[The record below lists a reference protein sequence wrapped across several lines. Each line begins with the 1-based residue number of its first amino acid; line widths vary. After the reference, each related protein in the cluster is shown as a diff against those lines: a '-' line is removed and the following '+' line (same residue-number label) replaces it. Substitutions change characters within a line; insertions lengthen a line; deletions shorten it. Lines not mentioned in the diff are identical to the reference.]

1 MSDPVDPSVN
11 AIVYIG
17 AASPMFQY
25 APTRNGPL
33 GSSWL
38 QGNGGTSCGGPAT
51 FAVQID
57 DLVCKCYFRS
67 PPPPQKQAKQA

>member
-57 DLVCKCYFRS
+57 DLVCK
-67 PPPPQKQAKQA
+67 